1 MTASWARRATAAATT
16 ALFLLASASASAFAA
31 GVATRAEYVV
41 SLAGVNVASLA
52 IDFRDDGKNFA
63 IDVSA
68 QVSGVGSLV
77 SSGTASAAA
86 HGLSRQ
92 NELAPRDFEL
102 RTRTKKDNFNVSVE
116 YASGN
121 ATAFKIEPP
130 LETHAGRVA
139 VERKDLRGVGDPLA
153 SFILKGDALEPELC
167 NRRLPV
173 FTGVERYDIA
183 MHFGEAQ
190 TATSTRT
197 AYQGPVILCT
207 VDYIPISGHFKSSK
221 ITSHLADS
229 DRILVWYAPLRD
241 TGYFIPY
248 RVLLGTTA
256 GDLSMVL
263 VGLE

>member
-1 MTASWARRATAAATT
+1 MTASWARRAAAATA
-16 ALFLLASASASAFAA
+16 ALFLFTCAPALAAEVSA
-31 GVATRAEYVV
+31 RAEYVV
-41 SLAGVNVASLA
+41 SLAGVNVASVA
-52 IDFRDDGKNFA
+52 IDFSDDGRNFA

-68 QVSGVGSLV
+68 RVSGVGTLV

-86 HGLSRQ
+86 HGATRSNSLSPQ
-92 NELAPRDFEL
+92 DFEL
-102 RTRTKKDNFNVSVE
+102 RTRTGDDNFNVSVE

-139 VERKDLRGVGDPLA
+139 IERKHLRGVGDPLA
-153 SFILKGDALEPELC
+153 SFILKGDALGPELC

-183 MHFGEAQ
+183 MRFGEAQ
-190 TATSTRT
+190 TATSNRT

-207 VDYIPISGHFKSSK
+207 VDYIPISGHFKSSQ
-221 ITSHLADS
+221 ITRHLAES

-248 RVLLGTTA
+248 RVLLGTNA

-263 VGLE
+263 VGLD